1 MRNKKSSAAS
11 LLLAGA
17 AAFAYYKYSKMS
29 PEERKDL
36 VGSIKQKGRDILN
49 KYMPGSSSNGFDSR
63 ATTAPSERFNEGS
76 DFTA

>member
-29 PEERKDL
+29 PDERKDL
-36 VGSIKQKGRDILN
+36 VSSLKQKGRDILN
-49 KYMPGSSSNGFDSR
+49 KYMPGSSPAGMDTRTS
-63 ATTAPSERFNEGS
+63 TAPTERFGENSGY
-76 DFTA
+76 TA